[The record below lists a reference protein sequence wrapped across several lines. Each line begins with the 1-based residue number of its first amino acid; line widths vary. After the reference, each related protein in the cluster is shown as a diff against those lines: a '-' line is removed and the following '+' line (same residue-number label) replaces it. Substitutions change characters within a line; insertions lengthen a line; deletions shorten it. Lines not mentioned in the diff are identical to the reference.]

1 MSAGTL
7 SRPDL
12 HQALATTAG
21 ASTAP
26 ARARIPVLSIVIP
39 LYNESGSLGPLH
51 QRLTAVLD
59 GLAVEV
65 GRRELVFVDD
75 GSRDTTFA
83 EVAVLSTQD
92 ASVRAIRFARNFGK
106 EAAMAAGL
114 RATTGDVVILMDGDL
129 QHPPELIPEMIE
141 RWQAGAAMVTAVRR
155 SRDTDPWLRRQL
167 SRAFYSLFKR
177 VSEVALA
184 EGGGD
189 FRLFDRAVVD
199 AINSLPERTRFMKGI
214 TSWVGFR
221 QVEVDFEP
229 AERAA
234 GASAWSMLRLLRYA
248 VDGLSTFSTLPLRVW
263 SLVGLV
269 MAAISG
275 LYGAWLVIRTA
286 IWGIDVPGYASIMVA
301 VLFLSGIQLISLGV
315 LGEYVGRIFTEV
327 KARPL
332 YLVAERIGFDAQQE
346 PRA

>member
-1 MSAGTL
+1 
-7 SRPDL
+7 
-12 HQALATTAG
+12 
-21 ASTAP
+21 
-26 ARARIPVLSIVIP
+26 
-39 LYNESGSLGPLH
+39 
-51 QRLTAVLD
+51 
-59 GLAVEV
+59 
-65 GRRELVFVDD
+65 
-75 GSRDTTFA
+75 
-83 EVAVLSTQD
+83 
-92 ASVRAIRFARNFGK
+92 
-106 EAAMAAGL
+106 
-114 RATTGDVVILMDGDL
+114 
-129 QHPPELIPEMIE
+129 
-141 RWQAGAAMVTAVRR
+141 
-155 SRDTDPWLRRQL
+155 
-167 SRAFYSLFKR
+167 
-177 VSEVALA
+177 
-184 EGGGD
+184 
-189 FRLFDRAVVD
+189 
-199 AINSLPERTRFMKGI
+199 MKGI

>member
-1 MSAGTL
+1 M

-12 HQALATTAG
+12 HLALAQPA
-21 ASTAP
+21 AVEPAP
-26 ARARIPVLSIVIP
+26 ARGRIAVLSIVIP
-39 LYNESGSLGPLH
+39 LYNESGSLGLLH
-51 QRLTAVLD
+51 QRLGTVLD
-59 GLAVEV
+59 TLGLSVE
-65 GRRELVFVDD
+65 RRELVFVDD

-83 EVAVLSTQD
+83 EVAMLRAVD
-92 ASVRAIRFARNFGK
+92 PCVRAIRFARNFGK

-114 RATTGDVVILMDGDL
+114 RAATGDVVILMDGDL
-129 QHPPELIPEMIE
+129 QHPPELIPEMVR
-141 RWQAGAAMVTAVRR
+141 RWQQGADMVTAVRR

-167 SRAFYSLFKR
+167 SQAFYGLFKR

-189 FRLFDRAVVD
+189 FRLFDRKVVA

-221 QVEVDFEP
+221 QVEVDFDPE
-229 AERAA
+229 ERAA

-263 SLVGLV
+263 SLVGMA

-275 LYGAWLVIRTA
+275 LYGTWLVVRTA

-332 YLVAERIGFDAQQE
+332 FLVAERIGFDE
-346 PRA
+346 PAERG